1 MSMLQRLWDA
11 LRQDRW
17 LQIAVLA
24 FVVLY
29 IGFQE
34 RLAAKE
40 QMYLASGQLNL
51 EDGHRDFNVL
61 DEGPFIVELP
71 ADPEVVTQTMVAQLS
86 GRPVH
91 VKDENGDWHIMR
103 PVIGPSGEVEDHS
116 DTVIAIAKLSCS
128 EDAIPEVKDAFMQL
142 TPSAREVMCE
152 LAEAN

>member
-51 EDGHRDFNVL
+51 EDGHRDFNAH

-103 PVIGPSGEVEDHS
+103 AVIGPSGEVEDHS
-116 DTVIAIAKLSCS
+116 DTVIAIAKLSCA

-142 TPSAREVMCE
+142 IPSARASLCE
-152 LAEAN
+152 LADGN

>member
-1 MSMLQRLWDA
+1 MLQRLWFA
-11 LRQDRW
+11 FRQDRW

-24 FVVLY
+24 FVTLY

-40 QMYLASGQLNL
+40 QMYLAAGRLNL
-51 EDGHRDFNVL
+51 EDGHREFNVD

-71 ADPEVVTQTMVAQLS
+71 AAPEVSVQTMVAQLS

-116 DTVIAIAKLSCS
+116 DTVIALAKLSCA
-128 EDAIPEVKDAFMQL
+128 EDAIPEVKEAFMKL
-142 TPSAREVMCE
+142 SPTARKVMCE

>member
-1 MSMLQRLWDA
+1 MLQRLWFA
-11 LRQDRW
+11 FRQDRW

-24 FVVLY
+24 FVTLY

-40 QMYLASGQLNL
+40 QMYLAAGRLNL
-51 EDGHRDFNVL
+51 EDGHREFNVD

-71 ADPEVVTQTMVAQLS
+71 AAPEVSVQTMVAQLS

-116 DTVIAIAKLSCS
+116 DTVIALAKLSCA
-128 EDAIPEVKDAFMQL
+128 EDAIPEVKDAFMKL
-142 TPSAREVMCE
+142 SPTARKVMCE

>member
-1 MSMLQRLWDA
+1 MLQRLWFA
-11 LRQDRW
+11 FRQDRW

-24 FVVLY
+24 FVTLY

-40 QMYLASGQLNL
+40 QMYLAAGRLNL
-51 EDGHRDFNVL
+51 EDGHREFNVD

-71 ADPEVVTQTMVAQLS
+71 AAPEVSVQTMVAQLS

-116 DTVIAIAKLSCS
+116 DTVIALAKLSCA
-128 EDAIPEVKDAFMQL
+128 EDAIPEVKEAFMEL
-142 TPSAREVMCE
+142 SPTARKVMCE
-152 LAEAN
+152 LADAN